1 MKHKL
6 STCDLP
12 SSFKLRRLEGGC
24 SRVHHKGNSINSLL
38 DLSARVVAEYLPFE
52 YVERMLVHI
61 PEPVQEKIIYYSFP
75 QRDSDIYTYASFHS
89 KTDKTRDKIPYYQG
103 LEYFQNNC
111 VENVIQIGFHLTGSV
126 RQQPTTCISET
137 EGNKFK
143 VSITFDRC
151 KIISVCCDCGNKGLS
166 WCPHVVALAL
176 FRIRQPHLV
185 DYRSPISDALVRMN
199 RSQLQKF
206 AQYLIASHPNKILPS
221 AQQLADQLLQPE
233 SNINK
238 TSGAP
243 DPTAGGSLQDVAA
256 WYLDEI
262 GVREQLRVEL
272 TNLASNGLYGTN
284 SNLNSNLRLSSTSGR
299 CNSPTNNISTIN
311 SNGQQQQQNT
321 TTNNRSSSS
330 SSFVQRSNSSNRSS
344 HPNSSGSLGIA
355 DSGIGRQNDHD
366 YQQCTT
372 EVGLDWLLR
381 YRRLTLNQNLLIGGT
396 NNTNNNSHNNTI
408 YETIHTCNNSY
419 MLHGLDLA
427 FHHHHY
433 LPSLS
438 MNHHQHH
445 HHSEASSNSN
455 TASSAAAAAAANNTN
470 HSNQNNNNN
479 NNNNNGRLY
488 CTSTSPFHLHHNQY
502 HYWPHSSFDTQFD
515 SSFLHHCHNQFSN
528 NVSSNNNNSGT
539 QIPAMFAKVRELLA
553 KRDSNGPRLLS
564 LITEELLNCSKL
576 PLIKS
581 RRNQRN
587 TTNDVVSNR
596 LQTIATPRLSS
607 HGQQSSNERQ
617 YTNETLTT
625 NSVNNATY
633 NHNSSNFNQSPPWT
647 VRLWEEVCLLWTCV
661 VLSPDCSVEAKRQW
675 RYRFLTWA
683 RANRCPRDESYAIPS
698 HFLTSIHELNDIDDD
713 NGVGQNQQTQQ
724 QHQQQQQQQPSCQ
737 QSSSSSTRS
746 YRRASVFRLPIEASY
761 MSWDDVW
768 WNQLLSIHDMKLDK
782 HESEPSEDLNAASRH
797 NHSTSISLD
806 ENNNDCSRIF
816 RRPSSVTPRRS
827 IGFNNRP
834 FPQSNTSPRECQC
847 PYCDYSGPI
856 NEPFPLLCLRVA
868 ALRTNGY
875 LSQALQLA
883 VLISQRLL
891 RSVKM
896 KASMAATSMLSTIQR
911 SPPQTSWNNNNIN
924 NNNSNNNANNCHDI
938 VARRLLF
945 NTPPQSNNGQLLR
958 VNNNMN
964 SHYVMHNSSARY
976 LSSSNMPPSPSM
988 LPNHGKFSPS
998 SRLTSPRPAS
1008 LSPPVNVNHHSRS
1021 ISTRRHGLSPNSNP
1035 SPGPS
1040 CPTNH
1045 QSIIINNNSNNNNNN
1060 NNSSSNNSSSNN
1072 NNINNNSNNNCWS
1085 NQPSYVYKSPSSCQ
1099 QYANQSHPFNS
1110 PHCSPVPPAS
1120 HSPIPFHNPYHQPTP
1135 ITHHQHHY
1143 HKHVPHSNSPYP
1155 SYSCLPPPPPPP
1167 PPHGVGGP
1175 VGCNNGSNGNM
1186 MMMMMHPSHH
1196 HNRSLNSPTLT
1207 NRSMNARSIPSSYS
1221 TNSNGNMFAGEFYPF
1236 TNEIDINCGL
1246 ISTNCPSHTEIGWIG
1261 LPGRPILCLV
1271 ECLLDAA
1278 AIVVEAA
1285 NHQAPSIALPLW
1297 GHMEKAS
1304 FYLCLA
1310 VKISLLSLFQQ
1321 RRLVGS
1327 ISRLL
1332 ACQHQETRLLSL
1344 LNTIPKDM
1352 TTALTMCEIL
1362 CQLLGPPIPS
1372 SLSSIRTMN
1381 KFDYHYSSTNV
1392 NVLMNFWWW
1401 SSLGLIVHSDTY
1413 PIHAV
1418 AEFVLNYLLDTQKI
1432 NQFVSFNTC
1441 WTYSSNNNNSNN
1453 HNNCGNGSC
1462 SSTTPTNNSSNNTTT
1477 TNNSNNNIHNISS
1490 IRIDDMIFTL
1500 VTRAMRFSVLDNY
1513 HPLMDNPSTMGTHLT
1528 RSNSSPQ
1535 LLSNINNNN
1544 NNNNNNTNGIPQNC
1558 LHSQRINYNHRGFW
1572 DYYNH
1577 ANNGGVGGGNSSSI
1591 NSAGGNVETALA
1603 VNTEVSDQE
1612 FGLAAPMAPTTTAAT
1627 ASTPATT
1634 TLTGNM
1640 MDSSVQFTGNHNN
1653 NMYMNAN
1660 YDNHQRYAH
1669 PPSNPFRWDQ
1679 SPQQQQQQ
1687 QQQQPVPDYD
1697 RCTIS
1702 MPSVSVPPLP
1712 SVFSMSTQN
1721 CLKFNNGYLNPSC
1734 NNNNNSNGNNNNNS
1748 TNNPSV
1754 YPMFNLQNLDSSRW
1768 FTPPPPQS
1776 SSSSVVTSP
1785 PTIGLPSPTI
1795 MNNNN
1800 NSSNNNHNN
1809 NILSLNQNPQYRR
1822 CIETLKSRQTRLAVA
1837 LIRVSKSHIHRLDQI
1852 VQICDQNIHSAVSL
1866 LAISQQVF
1874 AEAVG
1879 WKFRS
1884 SINRK
1889 PNNTTTNLLDTVYI
1903 ECDCLLNSNTSSSL
1917 ILPTTTNS
1925 TNEPFHYTRDRIFLI
1940 STAFHIALIVVLRTL
1955 NRSVVVH
1962 WRRREI
1968 LAWAVTTA
1976 LHVGPSA
1983 CLYLIYHWSS
1993 YVNPREAVSWLAP
2006 ALLTAVDSSNGGG
2019 AFDVNNTSSIL
2030 MNHPHHHHQH
2040 ASKSLS
2046 TNKIGCSNAT
2056 STNTTATPTIPDQSN
2071 RPLIDNPM
2079 CCFDHSSSL
2088 FFNWDEDCLNNAGNG
2103 NSSSSSSNANNNHTG
2118 TGLIMNGSSDI
2129 NPYSLWPPTTCY
2141 SFCPTSFTTRNH
2153 SHSIIMAAQLLNT
2166 AVPYSKVSREQITNA
2181 VRHMALQ
2188 AAAKDP
2194 IHCALPAL
2202 NLSVKDPI
2210 AFDAIY
2216 RLVLNSAESGGLG
2229 PIQLFSLAR
2238 YMDNCGWT
2246 WRAFPFALHAT
2257 RLFVLSTTQES
2268 HPVGNDVLWACLLGH
2283 RLGPGALQEIL
2294 NHVIRNIHCPTLL
2307 TDILHRCRSIPCGIN
2322 VNLTNSNNNNS
2333 NNSMDSSLSSSSS
2346 LLMMNNNNNNNMA
2359 MNSIPS
2365 TIGRGNSCTTHF
2377 CNPTS
2382 YYIHNSSNNNNNNN
2396 NNNSTGASSGCP
2408 GKMLS
2413 LDRPPLKG
2421 LLDAA
2426 INGFVMATHMR
2437 LANISPRQ
2445 YTEFVDFLTRARDTF
2460 HLLRPD
2466 GPLQFRS
2473 LVECLR
2479 QTYRGKRKLVALLS
2493 ERFG

>member
-6 STCDLP
+6 STCDSP

-24 SRVHHKGNSINSLL
+24 SRIHHKGNLINSLL

-103 LEYFQNNC
+103 LEYFLNNY

-256 WYLDEI
+256 WYLDEA

-284 SNLNSNLRLSSTSGR
+284 HNVNNLRLSSGGR
-299 CNSPTNNISTIN
+299 CNSPNGVSNFN
-311 SNGQQQQQNT
+311 SAGQQQQSNT
-321 TTNNRSSSS
+321 TNRSSTS
-330 SSFVQRSNSSNRSS
+330 SSFIQRSNSSHRSY
-344 HPNSSGSLGIA
+344 PNSSTSLGI
-355 DSGIGRQNDHD
+355 DSGMGSQNDID
-366 YQQCTT
+366 YNDST

-381 YRRLTLNQNLLIGGT
+381 YRRLTLNQNLLIGGGN
-396 NNTNNNSHNNTI
+396 NNTCT
-408 YETIHTCNNSY
+408 NSY
-419 MLHGLDLA
+419 TLNGLDLA
-427 FHHHHY
+427 LNNY
-433 LPSLS
+433 IPLS
-438 MNHHQHH
+438 ID
-445 HHSEASSNSN
+445 HSQSSS
-455 TASSAAAAAAANNTN
+455 TTSNNTTTN
-470 HSNQNNNNN
+470 LNTNNNNN
-479 NNNNNGRLY
+479 NNDHNNNHTTNNNNRLY
-488 CTSTSPFHLHHNQY
+488 YSSTSPFHHY
-502 HYWPHSSFDTQFD
+502 YYYWPNSIDTQFD
-515 SSFLHHCHNQFSN
+515 SNLHHCDNQLN
-528 NVSSNNNNSGT
+528 NGNNCNGT

-576 PLIKS
+576 PVIKS

-587 TTNDVVSNR
+587 ATIDVPSR
-596 LQTIATPRLSS
+596 LQTIATPRIS
-607 HGQQSSNERQ
+607 HGQQSITDRQ
-617 YTNETLTT
+617 FPGEALST
-625 NSVNNATY
+625 NSVNNGY
-633 NHNSSNFNQSPPWT
+633 NHSSSTSLNQSPPWT

-661 VLSPDCSVEAKRQW
+661 VLSPDCSVETKRQW

-683 RANRCPRDESYAIPS
+683 RANRCPRDESYSIPS
-698 HFLTSIHELNDIDDD
+698 HFLTSIHELNDVDDD
-713 NGVGQNQQTQQ
+713 VLGQNQQSQQ
-724 QHQQQQQQQPSCQ
+724 NQPSCQ
-737 QSSSSSTRS
+737 QSTRPC
-746 YRRASVFRLPIEASY
+746 RRASVFRLPIEASY

-768 WNQLLSIHDMKLDK
+768 WNHLSIHDMKLNK
-782 HESEPSEDLNAASRH
+782 HEHEHREDTNGGRQ
-797 NHSTSISLD
+797 NHSTSVSVD
-806 ENNNDCSRIF
+806 ESSSDCGRIF
-816 RRPSSVTPRRS
+816 RRPSSITPRRS
-827 IGFNNRP
+827 IGFNSRS
-834 FPQSNTSPRECQC
+834 FQSNSSPRECQC
-847 PYCDYSGPI
+847 PYCDHSGPL

-868 ALRTNGY
+868 ALRSNGY

-883 VLISQRLL
+883 VFISQRLL

-896 KASMAATSMLSTIQR
+896 KTSLAATSIINNVQR
-911 SPPQTSWNNNNIN
+911 SPPQTFPSHTSWNNN
-924 NNNSNNNANNCHDI
+924 CHPNDI
-938 VARRLLF
+938 VARRMLF
-945 NTPPQSNNGQLLR
+945 NTPPNGQALR
-958 VNNNMN
+958 VNGISPHN
-964 SHYVMHNSSARY
+964 VMHNSGSRY
-976 LSSSNMPPSPSM
+976 LSSPNMPPSPSM
-988 LPNHGKFSPS
+988 IPNHGKFSPS
-998 SRLTSPRPAS
+998 NRLTSPRPAS
-1008 LSPPVNVNHHSRS
+1008 LSPPVNVTHHSRPV
-1021 ISTRRHGLSPNSNP
+1021 STRRHGLSPNSNP

-1040 CPTNH
+1040 CTNH
-1045 QSIIINNNSNNNNNN
+1045 QSIIISNNN
-1060 NNSSSNNSSSNN
+1060 NNSSGGSNSSNN
-1072 NNINNNSNNNCWS
+1072 NNTSNNSNNCWS
-1085 NQPSYVYKSPSSCQ
+1085 NQPSYVYKSTSSCQ
-1099 QYANQSHPFNS
+1099 QYVNQSHPFSS
-1110 PHCSPVPPAS
+1110 PHCSPIPPAS
-1120 HSPIPFHNPYHQPTP
+1120 ISPVSFHNPYQPT
-1135 ITHHQHHY
+1135 TTNHHSY
-1143 HKHVPHSNSPYP
+1143 HKHIPHTNSPYS
-1155 SYSCLPPPPPPP
+1155 SYSCPP
-1167 PPHGVGGP
+1167 PPHGIGSS
-1175 VGCNNGSNGNM
+1175 VGCANGSSSNNI
-1186 MMMMMHPSHH
+1186 MMMMHPSHH
-1196 HNRSLNSPTLT
+1196 NRSINSPTPM
-1207 NRSMNARSIPSSYS
+1207 NRHVNARPLPLSYS
-1221 TNSNGNMFAGEFYPF
+1221 TNPNVFAGDFFPITE
-1236 TNEIDINCGL
+1236 TDINCGL
-1246 ISTNCPSHTEIGWIG
+1246 ISTNCPSHTDVGWIG

-1285 NHQAPSIALPLW
+1285 NHQTPPIALPSW

-1321 RRLVGS
+1321 RRFVGS

-1332 ACQHQETRLLSL
+1332 ACQHQETRLLTL
-1344 LNTIPKDM
+1344 LNTIPKDV

-1362 CQLLGPPIPS
+1362 CQLLGPPITSSTSPS
-1372 SLSSIRTMN
+1372 SLSSSSSSSSLRILN
-1381 KFDYHYSSTNV
+1381 KFDYHSTA
-1392 NVLMNFWWW
+1392 LMNLWWW
-1401 SSLGLIVHSDTY
+1401 SSLGIIVHSDTY
-1413 PIHAV
+1413 PVHFV

-1432 NQFVSFNTC
+1432 NQLVSFNTC
-1441 WTYSSNNNNSNN
+1441 WTNSFNNNNNGGSSSNS
-1453 HNNCGNGSC
+1453 SC
-1462 SSTTPTNNSSNNTTT
+1462 SSSSTT
-1477 TNNSNNNIHNISS
+1477 TNNNNISS
-1490 IRIDDMIFTL
+1490 IRIDDMVFTL
-1500 VTRAMRFSVLDNY
+1500 VTRAMRFSVLENY
-1513 HPLMDNPSTMGTHLT
+1513 SLMDNSSMMGTHLT

-1535 LLSNINNNN
+1535 LLLNNNNINNNN
-1544 NNNNNNTNGIPQNC
+1544 SNTNGINQGC
-1558 LHSQRINYNHRGFW
+1558 LHSQRMNYNHHGCW
-1572 DYYNH
+1572 DYYNYL
-1577 ANNGGVGGGNSSSI
+1577 NNRVCNGGGGSGS
-1591 NSAGGNVETALA
+1591 VETALA

-1612 FGLAAPMAPTTTAAT
+1612 FGIPSLTTAT
-1627 ASTPATT
+1627 ASTGTT
-1634 TLTGNM
+1634 IITGNM
-1640 MDSSVQFTGNHNN
+1640 MDSSSQFTG

-1660 YDNHQRYAH
+1660 YDNHQRYSH
-1669 PPSNPFRWDQ
+1669 PHSSNNNNNSLRWDQ
-1679 SPQQQQQQ
+1679 SQQ

-1697 RCTIS
+1697 RCMVSI
-1702 MPSVSVPPLP
+1702 PNVSVPPLP

-1721 CLKFNNGYLNPSC
+1721 CLKFNNS
-1734 NNNNNSNGNNNNNS
+1734 NNNNN
-1748 TNNPSV
+1748 PPV
-1754 YPMFNLQNLDSSRW
+1754 YPMFNLQNLDSNRW
-1768 FTPPPPQS
+1768 FTSPL
-1776 SSSSVVTSP
+1776 SSVTATSS
-1785 PTIGLPSPTI
+1785 PTVGLPTSMTTSNNPVHSTLNNSNNRFATI
-1795 MNNNN
+1795 DDSQLIVGNNMNNNN
-1800 NSSNNNHNN
+1800 NN
-1809 NILSLNQNPQYRR
+1809 NILSSNQNPQYRR
-1822 CIETLKSRQTRLAVA
+1822 CLETLKLRQTRLAVA

-1852 VQICDQNIHSAVSL
+1852 VQICNQNIHSAVSL

-1879 WKFRS
+1879 WKLRS
-1884 SINRK
+1884 PVNRK
-1889 PNNTTTNLLDTVYI
+1889 PNNTNLLESTYS
-1903 ECDCLLNSNTSSSL
+1903 ECGCLLNSNSPSGL
-1917 ILPTTTNS
+1917 LLPTATNPTIES
-1925 TNEPFHYTRDRIFLI
+1925 FYTRDRIFLI
-1940 STAFHIALIVVLRTL
+1940 STAFHLALIVVLRTL
-1955 NRSVVVH
+1955 SRSVH
-1962 WRRREI
+1962 WRRREM

-1976 LHVGPSA
+1976 LHVGPPA

-2006 ALLTAVDSSNGGG
+2006 ALLTAVGTL
-2019 AFDVNNTSSIL
+2019 DVNTPTNVTPR
-2030 MNHPHHHHQH
+2030 M
-2040 ASKSLS
+2040 SKSLS
-2046 TNKIGCSNAT
+2046 TNKLC
-2056 STNTTATPTIPDQSN
+2056 PTDQSN
-2071 RPLIDNPM
+2071 PSTIDNPM
-2079 CCFDHSSSL
+2079 CFDHSSL
-2088 FFNWDEDCLNNAGNG
+2088 FFGLSNWDDDSLNGGCA
-2103 NSSSSSSNANNNHTG
+2103 SS
-2118 TGLIMNGSSDI
+2118 GLMMNM
-2129 NPYSLWPPTTCY
+2129 NPTPDTNYSICPTWY
-2141 SFCPTSFTTRNH
+2141 SFCPTSFTSRSH

-2166 AVPYSKVSREQITNA
+2166 AVPYSKASREQITNA

-2194 IHCALPAL
+2194 INCSLPAL

-2307 TDILHRCRSIPCGIN
+2307 TDILHRCRSIPCGIH
-2322 VNLTNSNNNNS
+2322 VNSTNCNLN
-2333 NNSMDSSLSSSSS
+2333 
-2346 LLMMNNNNNNNMA
+2346 MNNNNNNNINGVDSSSSSIM
-2359 MNSIPS
+2359 MNNNMTNSIPS
-2365 TIGRGNSCTTHF
+2365 VGRGNSCATHF
-2377 CNPTS
+2377 CNPTPH
-2382 YYIHNSSNNNNNNN
+2382 YINNNNG
-2396 NNNSTGASSGCP
+2396 TGVSGCT

-2445 YTEFVDFLTRARDTF
+2445 YAEFVDFLTRARDTF

-2479 QTYRGKRKLVALLS
+2479 QTYRGKRKLVSLLS